1 MEYTNGGYCNSE
13 AALFLFYGTARCMLI
28 KPILCFD
35 ALKQESVRAILA

>member
-13 AALFLFYGTARCMLI
+13 AALFLFYGTSLCMLA

-35 ALKQESVRAILA
+35 VLKQERVRAILA